1 MATFPKSNV
10 STFVILTLAFAAVV
24 LFCVSISGCDSPA
37 RYDPIIEQQKEKQ
50 KTDDAVR
57 VRYAAEIQQLEEA
70 KNLLAIELAKAR
82 AEAKDTAT
90 LEARLAQVEADT
102 KLKQSADE
110 KVKGE
115 QAVRE
120 FVIAELEKQKAAAG
134 DVLLQV
140 GQGAQTVSGFIPPP
154 WGELVGTLGLVLAG
168 LSETNRR
175 KTKGAAIEAIGTF
188 STAIASNLVPLS
200 KEASAKLK
208 AAQSDAANKLVKEA
222 QYEYRDAMIL
232 AEPSKPP
239 A

>member
-1 MATFPKSNV
+1 MATSKSNV
-10 STFVILTLAFAAVV
+10 NTFIILTLAFAAIV
-24 LFCVSISGCDSPA
+24 LICVSISGCDSPA

-82 AEAKDTAT
+82 AEAKDTAA

-102 KLKQSADE
+102 KLKQAADE

-140 GQGAQTVSGFIPPP
+140 GQGAQTVGSFIPAP
-154 WGELVGTLGLVLAG
+154 WGELVGTIGLVLAG

-175 KTKGAAIEAIGTF
+175 KNKNAAIEAIGTM
-188 STAIASNLVPLS
+188 STAIKAGHIVMNDDAARLLAKSQSPAA
-200 KEASAKLK
+200 KEIVKQ
-208 AAQSDAANKLVKEA
+208 AQAEYSDA
-222 QYEYRDAMIL
+222 MTL
-232 AEPSKPP
+232 AVP
-239 A
+239 AKAPA